1 MEVQTN
7 SPVDLEASNIN
18 KLKMEMKRWEKQF
31 ELQNG
36 RKACK
41 EDIDKDENMK
51 QTYIHYW
58 KVIKNKTTRNRK
70 GNSLQLTK
78 MIRSY

>member
-1 MEVQTN
+1 MEVQL
-7 SPVDLEASNIN
+7 SAGIEPEMSHIN

-31 ELQNG
+31 EQQNG

-41 EDIDKDENMK
+41 ADIDMDENMK

-58 KVIKNKTTRNRK
+58 KVIKNKGNRNRK
-70 GNSLQLTK
+70 GWF
-78 MIRSY
+78 Y